1 MKKVI
6 LHLCADIGS
15 DTRFFDLDPNFEV
28 IKVGAD
34 IGVENFTY
42 TGEVHGV
49 VANPV
54 CTEFSNVN
62 QHRPT
67 GELGTALV
75 DECKRIIDEVNP
87 KWWVIENPANGS
99 MRAYYGKPNYVY
111 QPWQY
116 GSPWTKRTA
125 LWTGGEFVMPKPI
138 YKSWEEVPNKLDLWC
153 RKGRKPSIVWWHKSA
168 AAFIPEFA
176 WAVDRIDSDM
186 ALRSMCSQ
194 GFARALWE
202 CNK

>member
-15 DTRFFDLDPNFEV
+15 DSRYFDLDPDFEV

-34 IGVENFTY
+34 IGVENFHY
-42 TGEVHGV
+42 SGEVHGV
-49 VANPV
+49 IANPV

-62 QHRPT
+62 QHRPEVKD
-67 GELGTALV
+67 GLWLLK
-75 DECKRIIDEVNP
+75 ECQRVIEEVKP

-99 MRAYYGKPNYVY
+99 MRDYLGKPSYVY

-125 LWTGGEFVMPKPI
+125 LWVGGDFKMPKPI
-138 YKSWEEVPNKLDLWC
+138 YEKWEDVPNKLDLWC

-168 AAFIPEFA
+168 AEHIPEFD
-176 WAVDRIDSDM
+176 WAVDMIDSDM

-194 GFARALWE
+194 KFAKELWKS
-202 CNK
+202 NR